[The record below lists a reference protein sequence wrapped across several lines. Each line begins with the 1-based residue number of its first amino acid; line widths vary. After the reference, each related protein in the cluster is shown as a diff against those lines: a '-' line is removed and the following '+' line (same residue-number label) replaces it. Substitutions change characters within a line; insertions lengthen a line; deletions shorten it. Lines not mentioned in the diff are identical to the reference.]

1 MNNAPFTVV
10 GATTRA
16 GRISSPLRDRFGA
29 TYRLDFYEEDDG
41 RTIADMSGI
50 ERQPTFLPH
59 FHRKR
64 SDFSAPD
71 APRANDRP
79 WESAAGELTREER
92 NAAIRG
98 ALECRRGRRGAPPLC
113 RASSCRRSWPAWRS
127 LLRPFLTRHPMP

>member
-1 MNNAPFTVV
+1 MKK
-10 GATTRA
+10 
-16 GRISSPLRDRFGA
+16 D
-29 TYRLDFYEEDDG
+29 DFYEEDDG

-92 NAAIRG
+92 NAAIGG
-98 ALECRRGRRGAPPLC
+98 ALKAGLLIGGVFLIAGAL
-113 RASSCRRSWPAWRS
+113 AILAMQALWS
-127 LLRPFLTRHPMP
+127 

>member
-1 MNNAPFTVV
+1 MKK
-10 GATTRA
+10 
-16 GRISSPLRDRFGA
+16 D
-29 TYRLDFYEEDDG
+29 DFYEEDDG

-92 NAAIRG
+92 NAAIGG
-98 ALECRRGRRGAPPLC
+98 ALKAGLLIGFTFLIAGAVAIL
-113 RASSCRRSWPAWRS
+113 AMQALWA
-127 LLRPFLTRHPMP
+127 